1 MFPTVSADNLTWID
15 LTVAPCILKFLSTYR
30 TQTMRLWKETCLDT
44 KSGFQSTHRT
54 QTMRQRDKKIARWRR
69 NFNPR
74 IVRKRCD
81 IFTISSGHRSINF
94 NPRIVRKRCDST
106 CFLNPK
112 FSRYFNPRIV
122 RKRCDGFIRSKNCIP
137 RAFQST
143 HRTQT
148 MRPTCNIRALITIFI
163 SIHASYANDAT
174 FVWPGWPPGAQFQS
188 THRTQTMRRIL
199 SFILPP
205 ASTYFNPRIVRKR
218 CDRK

>member
-1 MFPTVSADNLTWID
+1 
-15 LTVAPCILKFLSTYR
+15 
-30 TQTMRLWKETCLDT
+30 
-44 KSGFQSTHRT
+44 
-54 QTMRQRDKKIARWRR
+54 MRQRDKKIARWRR

-148 MRPTCNIRALITIFI
+148 MRLTLPPCGRLSSAFQSTHRTQTMRPTCNIRALITIFI

-218 CDRK
+218 CDYWAFGWISWQWYFNPRIVRKRCDRK

>member
-1 MFPTVSADNLTWID
+1 MRRLMGWVSGRMGA
-15 LTVAPCILKFLSTYR
+15 
-30 TQTMRLWKETCLDT
+30 
-44 KSGFQSTHRT
+44 FQSTHRT
-54 QTMRQRDKKIARWRR
+54 QTMRLTLPPCGRL
-69 NFNPR
+69 
-74 IVRKRCD
+74 
-81 IFTISSGHRSINF
+81 SS
-94 NPRIVRKRCDST
+94 
-106 CFLNPK
+106 
-112 FSRYFNPRIV
+112 
-122 RKRCDGFIRSKNCIP
+122 
-137 RAFQST
+137 AFQST

-218 CDRK
+218 CDY

>member
-69 NFNPR
+69 N
-74 IVRKRCD
+74 
-81 IFTISSGHRSINF
+81 
-94 NPRIVRKRCDST
+94 
-106 CFLNPK
+106 
-112 FSRYFNPRIV
+112 FNPRIV

-218 CDRK
+218 CDYWAFGWISWQWYFNPRIVRKRCDRK